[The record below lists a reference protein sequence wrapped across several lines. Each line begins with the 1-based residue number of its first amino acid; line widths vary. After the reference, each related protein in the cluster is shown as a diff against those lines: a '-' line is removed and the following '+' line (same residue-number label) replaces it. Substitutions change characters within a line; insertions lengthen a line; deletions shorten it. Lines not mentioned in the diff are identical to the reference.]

1 MLLYTFCELQ
11 GSVEV
16 DVLCKYSGGMQ
27 AADVS
32 NSRPQMHHVAPTVG
46 SHYLLPTAVTSRGLF
61 CFCSFRTRSDS
72 LVLMAAVFPLLRNRT
87 VWSFPLLS
95 HSEVDFSNRIPR
107 RVDHG
112 NALFHINNSCYSL
125 ITYCLPGLGLGQLL
139 YLSLYLILS
148 LWALREGNTPTVQIR
163 NRSNLGLIVIETSD
177 VVSSLYPREV

>member
-72 LVLMAAVFPLLRNRT
+72 LVLMVAVFPLLRNRT

-95 HSEVDFSNRIPR
+95 HSEVDSFLIGFQDGLIM
-107 RVDHG
+107 VM
-112 NALFHINNSCYSL
+112 LYS
-125 ITYCLPGLGLGQLL
+125 
-139 YLSLYLILS
+139 ILTIVVIHW
-148 LWALREGNTPTVQIR
+148 LPTVYQDW
-163 NRSNLGLIVIETSD
+163 GW
-177 VVSSLYPREV
+177 VSCCIYHFI